1 MNGGISE
8 GGNSI
13 PVQQRAVAFVTNKPV
28 VWVFFVQLEH
38 EVIPRGFGEDGSA
51 GDAQR
56 ALVAFD
62 EGGLGDI
69 QFGEFESEIGE
80 EELREERKHFQC
92 AARGETGGW
101 YDSHLVYFLR

>member
-1 MNGGISE
+1 MNGGVSE

-13 PVQQRAVAFVTNKPV
+13 PVQQRAVAFVADKPV
-28 VWVFFVQLEH
+28 VRVFFIQLVH
-38 EVIPRGFGEDGSA
+38 GVITRGFGEDGSA
-51 GDAQR
+51 GNTQR

-69 QFGEFESEIGE
+69 QFGEFEAEISE